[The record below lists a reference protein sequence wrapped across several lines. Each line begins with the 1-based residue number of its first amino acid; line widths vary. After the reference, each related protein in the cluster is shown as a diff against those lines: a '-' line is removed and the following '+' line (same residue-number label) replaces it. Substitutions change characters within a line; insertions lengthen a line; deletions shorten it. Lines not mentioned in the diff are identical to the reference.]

1 MREEQLIRT
10 RKLGIAGAFVKTGNQ
25 RPGTMHLGPLTATRN
40 HAQAWQLVT
49 RNSQR
54 PSGFTLIELTIV
66 LFLMALMLGLST
78 LFFANT
84 LPSSRLNAAGRELSA
99 TIRQAR
105 SLAQSNGTAQTVVL
119 DFDARKYGIEGRG
132 ARSLPQD
139 VGIRVIDPLYG
150 AVQQGTYR
158 VSFDATGGVEGAA
171 IELWNNK
178 RLLRIVTDP
187 IVGTVTLKQ

>member
-1 MREEQLIRT
+1 MREEQ
-10 RKLGIAGAFVKTGNQ
+10 
-25 RPGTMHLGPLTATRN
+25 GTMTKRFGR
-40 HAQAWQLVT
+40 
-49 RNSQR
+49 S
-54 PSGFTLIELTIV
+54 PSGFTLIELTVV
-66 LFLMALMLGLST
+66 LFLMVLMLGLST
-78 LFFANT
+78 LFFAKT

-105 SLAQSNGTAQTVVL
+105 SLAQSNGTEQTVVL

>member
-1 MREEQLIRT
+1 MRLR
-10 RKLGIAGAFVKTGNQ
+10 L
-25 RPGTMHLGPLTATRN
+25 LTAPRTSHLAPRTSN
-40 HAQAWQLVT
+40 
-49 RNSQR
+49 
-54 PSGFTLIELTIV
+54 SGFTLIELTVV

-78 LFFANT
+78 LFFAKT

-105 SLAQSNGTAQTVVL
+105 SLAQSNGTTQAVL
-119 DFDARKYGIEGRG
+119 LDLDAHKFGIEGRG
-132 ARSLPQD
+132 ARSLPPD
-139 VGIRVIDPLYG
+139 TGIRVIDPLYG

-158 VSFDATGGVEGAA
+158 VSFDATGGVDAAA
-171 IELWNNK
+171 IELWNSK